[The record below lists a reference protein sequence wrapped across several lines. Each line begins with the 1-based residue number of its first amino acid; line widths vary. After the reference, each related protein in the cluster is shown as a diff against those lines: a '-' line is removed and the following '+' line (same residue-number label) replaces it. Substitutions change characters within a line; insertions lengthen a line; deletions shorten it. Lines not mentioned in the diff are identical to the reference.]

1 MKNVLFIVLLVI
13 ALLVSGCNEAKRPVY
28 GQGNPPAE
36 WQVMFGNSNGA
47 RLDFIQN
54 QAIVELRDKTIKDME
69 VRIKALEALVLPEV
83 KKELISRFNEREIS
97 PMPDKPTDPTR
108 KYTEVTK

>member
-13 ALLVSGCNEAKRPVY
+13 ALLVSGCNEAQRPVY
-28 GQGNPPAE
+28 GQGDPSAE
-36 WQVMFGNSNGA
+36 FQQFFGNDNGA

-54 QAIVELRDKTIKDME
+54 QIIVELRDKMIKDME

-83 KKELISRFNEREIS
+83 KKEPIGRFNEREIS
-97 PMPDKPTDPTR
+97 PTPDRPTDPTR
-108 KYTEVTK
+108 KYREVTK